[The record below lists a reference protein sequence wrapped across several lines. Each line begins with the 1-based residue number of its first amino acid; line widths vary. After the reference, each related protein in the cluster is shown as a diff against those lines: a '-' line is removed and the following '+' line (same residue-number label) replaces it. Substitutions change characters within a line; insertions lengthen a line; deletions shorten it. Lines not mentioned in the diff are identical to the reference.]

1 MIDKSNEIVTLGT
14 KKLRETY
21 PNITVIGEY
30 VDTPSK
36 FPCVTLDETSNIPV
50 HLDSATVNKYANIQ
64 YRVQV
69 FSNKESG
76 KRAEC
81 REIYNTIDELLQ
93 SIGLVCTS
101 YVTTPTVYNSSIY
114 QITAI
119 YSGVIDRNGSLF
131 RR

>member
-119 YSGVIDRNGSLF
+119 YSGVIDRNGYIF

>member
-14 KKLRETY
+14 RKLRETY

-50 HLDSATVNKYANIQ
+50 HLDSATVNKYASVQ

-81 REIYNTIDELLQ
+81 RAIYNTIDELLQ

-119 YSGVIDRNGSLF
+119 YSGTIDRNGYVY